1 MSSINNF
8 SKSSEASNKTNQ
20 SQRNFVQNKSSK
32 KIPHRKNENIANK
45 QVKNDLHNENNL
57 TLQSISD
64 SKMMEMANYYIEED
78 ESMDDFA
85 AKKVVFEKK
94 NKANKKNKKKSKVEI

>member
-1 MSSINNF
+1 
-8 SKSSEASNKTNQ
+8 
-20 SQRNFVQNKSSK
+20 
-32 KIPHRKNENIANK
+32 
-45 QVKNDLHNENNL
+45 
-57 TLQSISD
+57 
-64 SKMMEMANYYIEED
+64 MMEMANYYIEED